1 MAGEVHMAGR
11 VQVAGKMGNAEY
23 SWLGGM
29 EECRMQAGEKNG
41 GVQMAGE
48 SPDDWG
54 MEECTWLEAWGE
66 CRWVGA
72 WGSAAGLAAYVALDA
87 LETCVAAGDISRA
100 CVVDAL
106 ASINLETTPLGLPIS
121 FGEGNQAEGGF
132 SLFQIQDGKFVL
144 LSGG

>member
-1 MAGEVHMAGR
+1 MGSAECRWPGARESRWLGGMGNADGWEYGGVHMAGEVHMAGR

-72 WGSAAGLAAYVALDA
+72 WRSA
-87 LETCVAAGDISRA
+87 
-100 CVVDAL
+100 
-106 ASINLETTPLGLPIS
+106 
-121 FGEGNQAEGGF
+121 
-132 SLFQIQDGKFVL
+132 DG
-144 LSGG
+144 